1 MLDWLD
7 AVAGTGYSQAVL
19 WTLLAL
25 LLLVVLLIVIKL
37 VRSMTFGTF
46 VAGGRNRKARL
57 AVMDATAVD
66 THRRLVL
73 IRRDDV
79 EHLLLIGGS
88 SDIVVERDIRIAQT
102 RRPMQPAQQEL
113 VRDLPAG
120 PAPIAP
126 PPAPVAP
133 QPAPVPPSPI
143 AAASQPQPAPQP
155 RRVEP
160 ARVAPQQRPAPQRQE
175 PSLGPAQRPEPPRPA
190 SPPLA
195 AAPQPAP
202 LGEPMI
208 APQGPP
214 APPLQAAPP
223 PPPADDLD
231 DDLLKELEVSL
242 DEDETKPAPGQSK
255 ERSPASLDDEMARLL
270 GELSRPRR

>member
-7 AVAGTGYSQAVL
+7 EAAGTGYSQAVL

-102 RRPMQPAQQEL
+102 RRPVQPAQQEM

-126 PPAPVAP
+126 QPAPVATQPAPVAP
-133 QPAPVPPSPI
+133 QPV
-143 AAASQPQPAPQP
+143 AAAPQP
-155 RRVEP
+155 RRAEP
-160 ARVAPQQRPAPQRQE
+160 ARVAPQPRPAPQRPE

-190 SPPLA
+190 PSPLA
-195 AAPQPAP
+195 AAPQPIP
-202 LGEPMI
+202 RGEPLI

-242 DEDETKPAPGQSK
+242 DEDETKPAPGQTK